1 MSSPDMPEVN
11 WDQKEVSDY
20 HQWSFS
26 TSDVVASFTYA
37 LDLTEGQPPG
47 HCLRSCRIG
56 MAIGQEMGLD
66 QKTLWNL
73 YYSILLK
80 DAGCSSNAARLF
92 ELYASDDRQTKN
104 DFKKVDT
111 DSLFQV
117 ARFVFSHTALGH
129 PLREKIDRIL
139 NLVKNGEELA
149 TEMFLARCER
159 GAHIALEMGFNE
171 DIAHAI
177 RCLDEHWNGKGRPRA
192 LKGQEIP
199 LLSRIALLSQVA
211 DVFSYGGSPDQAIY
225 ELKKRKSSW
234 FDPEVVEAFGSVSKK
249 PEIWKTL
256 PPEALS
262 EYVRDLEPSEYSLP
276 ANDERLD
283 ALARAFGKIIDAKS
297 PYTYGHSQR
306 VGDYT
311 MAIAREIGLSED
323 RCRWVRRGG
332 FLHDLGKLGVS
343 NTILDKP
350 GRLSSEE
357 YDIVQNHARYTEEI
371 LVRIGAFKTLSFVA
385 GAHHER
391 LDGKGYPRRLVAKE
405 IPLETRIIS
414 VADIYDALT
423 EDRPYR
429 KAMEDEK
436 AFAILH
442 ELRDLAL
449 DGRCVDIL
457 VELKRQNRLLPKETA
472 SETH

>member
-1 MSSPDMPEVN
+1 MSSPIIPEVHL
-11 WDQKEVSDY
+11 DEEGMPHRSQG
-20 HQWSFS
+20 SFS

-56 MAIGQEMGLD
+56 MAIGHEMGLD

-129 PLREKIDRIL
+129 PIREKIERIL

-149 TEMFLARCER
+149 TEMFMARCER
-159 GAHIALEMGFNE
+159 GAHIAMEMGFNE

-192 LKGQEIP
+192 LIGNEIP

-211 DVFSYGGSPDQAIY
+211 DVFSYGGSPDQAIN
-225 ELKKRKSSW
+225 ELKKRRSSW
-234 FDPEVVEAFGSVSKK
+234 FDPEVVDAFGRVSKNR
-249 PEIWKTL
+249 EIWEKL
-256 PPEALS
+256 PAESLS
-262 EYVRDLEPSEYSLP
+262 EHVRSLEPSEYSLP

-283 ALARAFGKIIDAKS
+283 ALSRAFGKIIDAKS

-311 MAIAREIGLSED
+311 MAIAREMGFSED

-350 GRLSSEE
+350 GRLSSDE

-436 AFAILH
+436 AFSILH
-442 ELRDLAL
+442 ELRNSAL
-449 DGRCVDIL
+449 DARCVDIL
-457 VELKRQNRLLPKETA
+457 VDLKRRNRLLPTE
-472 SETH
+472 EECGIR

>member
-1 MSSPDMPEVN
+1 MSFPNMPDINWVQDEVACRPEGF
-11 WDQKEVSDY
+11 
-20 HQWSFS
+20 FS

-56 MAIGQEMGLD
+56 MAIGREMGLD
-66 QKTLWNL
+66 QKALWNL

-149 TEMFLARCER
+149 TEMFMARCER

-192 LKGQEIP
+192 LRGEEIP

-211 DVFSYGGSPDQAIY
+211 DVFSHDGSPDQAFS
-225 ELKKRKSSW
+225 ELRKRRSSW
-234 FDPEVVEAFGSVSKK
+234 FDPDVVDAFGRVFRKQ
-249 PEIWKTL
+249 EIWEKL
-256 PPEALS
+256 PLDALS
-262 EYVRDLEPSEYSLP
+262 EHVRNLEPSEYSLP
-276 ANDERLD
+276 VNDERLD

-311 MAIAREIGLSED
+311 MAIAREMGLSEE
-323 RCRWVRRGG
+323 RCRWIRRGG

-350 GRLSSEE
+350 GRLSPEE
-357 YDIVQNHARYTEEI
+357 YDIVQSHARYTEEI

-391 LDGKGYPRRLVAKE
+391 LDGAGYPRRLVAKE
-405 IPLETRIIS
+405 IPIETRIIS

-429 KAMEDEK
+429 KAMEDVK
-436 AFAILH
+436 AFSILH
-442 ELRDLAL
+442 ELKDSAL

-457 VELKRQNRLLPKETA
+457 IDLKKCNRLLPGQDE
-472 SETH
+472 

>member
-1 MSSPDMPEVN
+1 MSTPNMPEVN
-11 WDQKEVSDY
+11 WKPENLSQ
-20 HQWSFS
+20 QPRGAFS
-26 TSDVVASFTYA
+26 ISDVVSSFTYA

-139 NLVKNGEELA
+139 NLVRNGEELA
-149 TEMFLARCER
+149 TEMFMARCER

-192 LKGQEIP
+192 LEGRDIP

-211 DVFSYGGSPDQAIY
+211 DVFSYGESPEQAVY

-234 FDPEVVEAFGSVSKK
+234 FDPEVVEAFGNVSQKSELWE
-249 PEIWKTL
+249 PL
-256 PPEALS
+256 PPEELS
-262 EYVRDLEPSEYSLP
+262 DHVRSLEPSEYSLP

-283 ALARAFGKIIDAKS
+283 ALSRAFGKIIDAKS

-306 VGDYT
+306 VGEYT
-311 MAIAREIGLSED
+311 MSIAKELGFSED

-350 GRLSSEE
+350 GRLSPEE

-371 LVRIGAFKTLSFVA
+371 LVRIGPFKTLSFVA

-391 LDGKGYPRRLVAKE
+391 LDGKGYPRKLLAKE

-414 VADIYDALT
+414 VSDIYDALT

-436 AFAILH
+436 AFSILH
-442 ELRDLAL
+442 DLRDSAL
-449 DGRCVDIL
+449 DGKCVDL
-457 VELKRQNRLLPKETA
+457 LMELKRQNRLLPKDYGGP
-472 SETH
+472 H

>member
-20 HQWSFS
+20 HQGSFS

-66 QKTLWNL
+66 QKALWNL

-249 PEIWKTL
+249 PEIWETL

-262 EYVRDLEPSEYSLP
+262 EHVRDLEPSEYSLP

-323 RCRWVRRGG
+323 RCRWIRRGG

-357 YDIVQNHARYTEEI
+357 YNIVQNHARYTEEI
-371 LVRIGAFKTLSFVA
+371 LIRIGAFKTLSFVA

-442 ELRDLAL
+442 ELRDSAL
-449 DGRCVDIL
+449 DGRCVDML
-457 VELKRQNRLLPKETA
+457 VDLKKQNRLLPEEPA

>member
-20 HQWSFS
+20 HQGSFS

-249 PEIWKTL
+249 PEIWETL

-262 EYVRDLEPSEYSLP
+262 EHVRDLEPSEYSLP

-283 ALARAFGKIIDAKS
+283 ALSRAFGKIIDAKS

-323 RCRWVRRGG
+323 RCRWIRRGG

-357 YDIVQNHARYTEEI
+357 YNIVQNHARYTEEI
-371 LVRIGAFKTLSFVA
+371 LIRIGAFKTLSFVA

-429 KAMEDEK
+429 KAMEDKE

-442 ELRDLAL
+442 ELRDSAL
-449 DGRCVDIL
+449 DGRFVDML
-457 VELKRQNRLLPKETA
+457 VDLKKQNRLLPEEPA